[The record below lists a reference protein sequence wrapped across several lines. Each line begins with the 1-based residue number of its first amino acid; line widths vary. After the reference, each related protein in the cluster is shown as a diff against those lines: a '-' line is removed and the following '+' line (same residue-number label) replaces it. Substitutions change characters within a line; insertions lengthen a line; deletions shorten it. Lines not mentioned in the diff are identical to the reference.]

1 MDNTLFTIQD
11 YGYIRINLKSIM
23 DSKNLTRNTVARAIN
38 TRFEVVDKWYNGHVE
53 KLDTDILA
61 RICFVLECTPADI
74 IEYIRK
80 KLDCHH
86 IALRSASAS
95 SNVIMNSFCLYSVK

>member
-23 DSKNLTRNTVARAIN
+23 DSKNLTRNAVARAIN

-74 IEYIRK
+74 IEYIRE
-80 KLDCHH
+80 L
-86 IALRSASAS
+86 
-95 SNVIMNSFCLYSVK
+95 